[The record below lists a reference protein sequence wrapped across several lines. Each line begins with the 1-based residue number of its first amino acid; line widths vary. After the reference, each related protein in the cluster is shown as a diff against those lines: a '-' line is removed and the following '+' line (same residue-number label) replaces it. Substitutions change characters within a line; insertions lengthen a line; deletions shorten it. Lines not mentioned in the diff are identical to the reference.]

1 MKLVE
6 LKLGVVRLPADIEIP
21 LYLIREGLK
30 AQKLFNDLASVG
42 FDESRFYT
50 DFSDAVLKAMG
61 FIELTDELLGWYL
74 ELLEKYTKDLEEDN
88 DGYTRVAF
96 QIYLDV
102 LTELRKRN
110 AKR

>member
-30 AQKLFNDLASVG
+30 AQKLFNDLANVG

-50 DFSDAVLKAMG
+50 DFSDAVLKAVG
-61 FIELTDELLGWYL
+61 FTELTDELLGWYL
-74 ELLEKYTKDLEEDN
+74 DLMEKIRERP
-88 DGYTRVAF
+88 GGRQRRVHTRSVSGLHGCIDRAA
-96 QIYLDV
+96 Q
-102 LTELRKRN
+102 T
-110 AKR
+110 

>member
-30 AQKLFNDLASVG
+30 AQKLFNGLANVG

-61 FIELTDELLGWYL
+61 FTELTDELLGWYL
-74 ELLEKYTKDLEEDN
+74 NLLEKYTEDLEEDN
-88 DGYTRVAF
+88 DEYTRVAF
-96 QIYLDV
+96 QVYLDI
-102 LTELRKRN
+102 LTERRK
-110 AKR
+110 A